1 MVSFAVETMNKTKVA
16 LLISSGEA
24 TVEGNSTASVKAWA
38 QFMRIRYENKLL
50 PFVQC
55 IICKHLFSHDSKSTG
70 TGTLQTHMK
79 GCKKVAT
86 AEQGSNGRFVKQE
99 VVNAADKGRMTTAIS
114 KWCAVNLRYEFTRS
128 ARFGSVRLF
137 SFRFGYLPE
146 NSVRLRFGYFS
157 RRFGF
162 GSIKNNRAGL

>member
-24 TVEGNSTASVKAWA
+24 TVEGNSTASSTASA

-55 IICKHLFSHDSKSTG
+55 IICKHLFSHDSKATG

-79 GCKKVAT
+79 GCRKVAT
-86 AEQGSNGRFVKQE
+86 VEQGSIGRFT
-99 VVNAADKGRMTTAIS
+99 NATLRARVI
-114 KWCAVNLRYEFTRS
+114 CNLRAF
-128 ARFGSVRLF
+128 
-137 SFRFGYLPE
+137 
-146 NSVRLRFGYFS
+146 
-157 RRFGF
+157 
-162 GSIKNNRAGL
+162 I